1 LARRK
6 KTDSEKEELKLKFL
20 EVYRETGLLVRSAQR
35 IGISSSTIRA
45 WRKDDPVF
53 NEQVQEAEEQATER
67 LRDEVIRRAVE
78 GIEEPVFDKNGV
90 ETGTKTKYSD
100 LLLMFELKRRDK
112 NYRDRV
118 DITSGDQP
126 IKGYVGINVE
136 DV

>member
-1 LARRK
+1 
-6 KTDSEKEELKLKFL
+6 
-20 EVYRETGLLVRSAQR
+20 
-35 IGISSSTIRA
+35 
-45 WRKDDPVF
+45 
-53 NEQVQEAEEQATER
+53 
-67 LRDEVIRRAVE
+67 VE